1 MANTKSQ
8 KNGFV
13 NDVKFYFLL
22 SRKASQVEY
31 WVVTFFFVFI
41 SPSIYLIALK
51 FAEMASFI
59 LILNGYGPELTLY
72 IASYSIFTVT
82 LVVSLAFV
90 CWLTAVWRRVLTLGW
105 KISTLVWLIV
115 PVFNLAFVVIIGIMP
130 DRK

>member
-13 NDVKFYFLL
+13 NDLKFYFLL

-72 IASYSIFTVT
+72 IASYSIFT
-82 LVVSLAFV
+82 
-90 CWLTAVWRRVLTLGW
+90 
-105 KISTLVWLIV
+105 
-115 PVFNLAFVVIIGIMP
+115 
-130 DRK
+130 